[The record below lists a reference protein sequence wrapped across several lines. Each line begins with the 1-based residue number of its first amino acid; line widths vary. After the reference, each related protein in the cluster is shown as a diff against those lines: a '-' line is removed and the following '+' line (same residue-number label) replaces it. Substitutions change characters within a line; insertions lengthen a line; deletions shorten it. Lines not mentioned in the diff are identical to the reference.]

1 MYRLP
6 QHNQSEKKKS
16 RILLSF
22 RNVWSWAGFW
32 KGTQRRQGKETL
44 SAENR
49 PEGGIAERPLNQCC
63 AEPGR
68 SENDQIQTRAVA
80 GRSILH
86 RAIMDFVSSL
96 EDDSELGFR
105 IEDFHMVPA
114 TDGTNLQATFS
125 VTGIRVKV
133 ENTTASVN
141 TTNTTEQN
149 AEDTNTNDNN
159 TENAENNNNA
169 NEAQ

>member
-1 MYRLP
+1 MIRKNCRRISDTRRMYRLP

-86 RAIMDFVSSL
+86 RAKTLQESL
-96 EDDSELGFR
+96 
-105 IEDFHMVPA
+105 A
-114 TDGTNLQATFS
+114 GTQCMNRWDEGS
-125 VTGIRVKV
+125 WDMIPID
-133 ENTTASVN
+133 
-141 TTNTTEQN
+141 TEGSPS
-149 AEDTNTNDNN
+149 
-159 TENAENNNNA
+159 
-169 NEAQ
+169 